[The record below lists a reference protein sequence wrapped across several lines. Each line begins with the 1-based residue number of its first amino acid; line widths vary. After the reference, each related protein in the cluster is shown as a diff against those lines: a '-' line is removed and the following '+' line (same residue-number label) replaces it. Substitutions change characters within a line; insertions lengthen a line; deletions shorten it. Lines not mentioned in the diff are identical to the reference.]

1 MPDTLTQW
9 ALFAFYT
16 LGSAGGLGFI
26 AMWAFV
32 AAGEVKVRRRQRQW
46 NRRMGR

>member
-16 LGSAGGLGFI
+16 LGSLGGIGFI
-26 AMWAFV
+26 GLFLF
-32 AAGEVKVRRRQRQW
+32 EVVGAKMAEG
-46 NRRMGR
+46 RRMGR